1 VGKAVMVALSA
12 SIIYAWAGPW
22 LARRLPPAI
31 ATRILVVASVA
42 VAATGGFVLAESAF
56 TLIAQQPEVA
66 EAGQWSVQA
75 LRASD
80 PIPRILAAAS
90 GLLLAAALGW
100 TVVVG
105 FRRARAMLSVHLTCR
120 RLGAPGSLV
129 VLQSDHPDAFTTPGL
144 TGRIVVTTGMLRG
157 LTAQEQRALL
167 AHERSHLTHRHAWWT
182 LAADLAAAVNPLL
195 RPTARAIFH
204 AVERWADEDAAETL
218 ADRRLV
224 ARAVARAAL
233 LRSQCLRR
241 PATAGGT
248 LAATAGDIPDR
259 VRALLRPRPRHRA
272 LHLALVGVLL
282 FTSGTA
288 AIVVEHGVDQL
299 LDHAS
304 VAPVRYHDHEH

>member
-1 VGKAVMVALSA
+1 MVVALAA
-12 SIIYAWAGPW
+12 SIIYACAGPW

-42 VAATGGFVLAESAF
+42 VAATAGFVLGESAF
-56 TLIAQQPEVA
+56 TLIAQQPEIA
-66 EAGQWSVQA
+66 EAGQWSVQT

-90 GLLLAAALGW
+90 GLLLAAVLSW
-100 TVVVG
+100 TTLFG

-120 RLGAPGSLV
+120 QLGAPGSLV
-129 VLQSDHPDAFTTPGL
+129 VLRSDHPDAFTTPGL

-157 LTAQEQRALL
+157 LDAPEQRALL

-195 RPTARAIFH
+195 RPTARAISH
-204 AVERWADEDAAETL
+204 AVERWADEDAAEALT
-218 ADRRLV
+218 DRRLV

-233 LRSQCLRR
+233 LRSQSPRQ
-241 PATAGGT
+241 PASASAT
-248 LAATAGDIPDR
+248 LAATSGDVPDR
-259 VRALLRPRPRHRA
+259 VRALLSPRPRHRA
-272 LHLALVGVLL
+272 RHLAVIGVLL
-282 FTSGTA
+282 VTSASA
-288 AIVVEHGVDQL
+288 AIVVEHGVDNL

-304 VAPVRYHDHEH
+304 TEPVRHGDH